1 MKTSSLQVEEK
12 LSQLYNQCDIKTLKE
27 IVVSKVDQNKD
38 ERIGKECE
46 DWGKRY
52 HHIHNFPLH

>member
-46 DWGKRY
+46 D
-52 HHIHNFPLH
+52 